1 MRPMDHNPPGSSE
14 QGILQIRI
22 LEWLACP
29 PPGDIPNLGIKLVS
43 LIPPAMAGR
52 FFTTSTTR
60 EARIVD
66 ILYIEKMNT

>member
-14 QGILQIRI
+14 QGILQTRI